1 MTESKISSRYA
12 SSFLRNSIER
22 NTLDRT
28 ASDMQYILAA
38 FQSSRELQLAMES
51 PVIKPEIKESILS
64 EIFSE
69 KVDADTMNF
78 VKFIVSKGRESL
90 LHSISV
96 RFLEMRDEHLGIVQ
110 ASVLSAFE
118 LSSEQK
124 NQIQE
129 KFEKILGKKVI
140 LNYQIN
146 KDLIGGFVAKIGDT
160 IFDASVKHQL
170 NQLKKHFVKG
180 GLSLN

>member
-12 SSFLRNSIER
+12 SSFLRNSIEK

-28 ASDMQYILAA
+28 SSDMQYILAA

-51 PVIKPEIKESILS
+51 PVIKSELKERILS
-64 EIFSE
+64 DIFAE
-69 KVDADTMNF
+69 KVDADTMSF
-78 VKFIVSKGRESL
+78 IKFIVSKGRESL
-90 LHSISV
+90 LHSIAT

-118 LSSEQK
+118 LTSDQK
-124 NQIQE
+124 TQIQE
-129 KFEKILGKKVI
+129 KFEKMLGKKVI

-146 KDLIGGFVAKIGDT
+146 EDLLGGFVAKIGDT